1 MYTVLY
7 PTVQLKL
14 GGAEQQLLELVR
26 GLDKRRFRPIVTP
39 LYAGGALEGAF
50 QSVPDAEVI
59 CLHRRHKYDFA
70 VLGRTMRLLQAR
82 QIDVVQPY
90 VSPAAFFGLLASLLV
105 RTPVTVATERSGAR
119 NYRALGARTY
129 QAAENHLMRYA
140 DVAVAN
146 SEAGRRLLIGAGVP
160 AAKTRVIE
168 NGVNPDRLQPS
179 QVAMERHRTRL
190 GAAPGTPVVGILA
203 TLTPAKDHQTF
214 LRAASELARE
224 RPNIRFA
231 IVGDGPLR
239 AELQAFA
246 AEHGLAERAVFLG
259 FERDVADVLAVMD
272 VLVSASRDNEG
283 HSNSIIE
290 AMALG
295 RPVVATD
302 VGGNRELVRDG
313 ETGLL
318 VPCGDHRAMASAI
331 GRVLDHPAE
340 SAAGAERARAMVQR
354 RFGIDQMV
362 DAYQALYEELLARQ
376 RGESLVQRSDAPA
389 DRVSPTPSRAS

>member
-26 GLDKRRFRPIVTP
+26 GLDKRRFRPIVAP
-39 LYAGGALEGAF
+39 LYAGGALESAF
-50 QSVPDAEVI
+50 RSVPDAEVV
-59 CLHRRHKYDFA
+59 CLNRHHKYDFA
-70 VLGRTMRLLQAR
+70 VLGRTIRLLKSR
-82 QIDVVQPY
+82 RVDIVQPY
-90 VSPAAFFGLLASLLV
+90 VSPAAFFGLLASMLV

-119 NYRALGARTY
+119 HYRPLGARAY
-129 QAAENHLMRYA
+129 QAVENHLMRYV

-146 SEAGRRLLIGAGVP
+146 SEAGRHLLVGAGVP
-160 AAKTRVIE
+160 AAKTRVVE
-168 NGVNPDRLQPS
+168 NGVNPERLQPS
-179 QVAMERHRTRL
+179 PVGMDRHRRRL
-190 GAAPGTPVVGILA
+190 GAAPGTPIVGILA

-214 LRAASELARE
+214 LRAASRLAQE

-246 AEHGLAERAVFLG
+246 AEQGLAEQAVFLG

-290 AMALG
+290 AMSLE

-318 VPCGDHRAMASAI
+318 VPCGDHQALAAAI
-331 GRVLDHPAE
+331 GRVLASPAE
-340 SAAGAERARAMVQR
+340 AAAGAERARAMVEA
-354 RFGIDQMV
+354 RFGVNQMV
-362 DAYQALYEELLARQ
+362 DAYQTLYEDLLTRRRAGPLDQ
-376 RGESLVQRSDAPA
+376 ASDAHS